1 MSVMRTQLSL
11 VFSDK
16 DLYEGLIVPYKS
28 CKELT
33 PLIVR
38 LLSSYYYDE
47 TVRMRVDGFEEEAE
61 SMEHDAVVEEF
72 NAAAREAR
80 KTLAMMDILSGQMT
94 MITEDGLAD
103 MASQMN
109 DIAARSGGVAA
120 QETDF
125 GVSVPKFG
133 DLPDTGSVKSNL
145 GTASDVD
152 IPDEAE
158 VDASMFGSL
167 GGAANGEQSA
177 SGVSQQAKPVN
188 EAVDMESLE
197 NKIDEIVE
205 QRMSTINQTLEGHQN
220 TLLEIANVLKGI
232 QVAMA
237 TPPVQQV
244 VREVRY
250 VERQEKEIESANDSN
265 IAQSKAPTREFDVEK
280 VADTDAVPTSFAT
293 GDTVLHDISGVP
305 ARGFENTDSV
315 NSVDVVNAETSS
327 ATESTESKSG
337 IDESEN
343 EFVTDKTE
351 ATSKSADAT
360 VELDESVESE
370 VNSKATEAGV
380 AESSERAGTVEEDE
394 DEEDGA
400 DSLQAFLD
408 NGAAFGMEF

>member
-61 SMEHDAVVEEF
+61 SMEHDAAVEEF

-125 GVSVPKFG
+125 GVSIPKFG
-133 DLPDTGSVKSNL
+133 DLPDTGSAKSNL
-145 GTASDVD
+145 GTASDTD

-158 VDASMFGSL
+158 LDASMFGSL
-167 GGAANGEQSA
+167 EGASAEQSA
-177 SGVSQQAKPVN
+177 SGVSQQAKPAN

-205 QRMSTINQTLEGHQN
+205 QRMSTINQILEGHQN

-244 VREVRY
+244 VREVKY
-250 VERQEKEIESANDSN
+250 VERQEKEIESANDGN
-265 IAQSKAPTREFDVEK
+265 IAQSEAPTREFDVEK
-280 VADTDAVPTSFAT
+280 VADADAVPTSSAT
-293 GDTVLHDISGVP
+293 GDTVLHDISSVP
-305 ARGFENTDSV
+305 ARGLENTASV
-315 NSVDVVNAETSS
+315 NSVDA
-327 ATESTESKSG
+327 ESTDGNSG

-343 EFVTDKTE
+343 EFVADKTE
-351 ATSKSADAT
+351 ATSKSANVT

-370 VNSKATEAGV
+370 VSPKATEAEV
-380 AESSERAGTVEEDE
+380 AENSEREGAVEENE

>member
-133 DLPDTGSVKSNL
+133 DLPDTGSAKSNL

-167 GGAANGEQSA
+167 GAANGEQSA

-237 TPPVQQV
+237 TPPVQQI
-244 VREVRY
+244 VREVKY
-250 VERQEKEIESANDSN
+250 VERQEKEAESASDGN

-280 VADTDAVPTSFAT
+280 VADADAVPTSFAT

-315 NSVDVVNAETSS
+315 NSVDAVNAETSS

-337 IDESEN
+337 IGESEN

-360 VELDESVESE
+360 VEPDESVEPA

-380 AESSERAGTVEEDE
+380 AESSEMTGTVEEDE

>member
-61 SMEHDAVVEEF
+61 SMEHDAAVEEF

-133 DLPDTGSVKSNL
+133 DLPDTGSAKSNL
-145 GTASDVD
+145 GTASDTD

-167 GGAANGEQSA
+167 GGASGEQSA

-244 VREVRY
+244 VREVKY
-250 VERQEKEIESANDSN
+250 VERKEKEIESANGGN

-280 VADTDAVPTSFAT
+280 VADADAVPTSSAT
-293 GDTVLHDISGVP
+293 GDTVLHDISSVP
-305 ARGFENTDSV
+305 ARGLESTDSV
-315 NSVDVVNAETSS
+315 NSVDV
-327 ATESTESKSG
+327 ESTEGNSG
-337 IDESEN
+337 IDEGEK
-343 EFVTDKTE
+343 ELVADKID
-351 ATSKSADAT
+351 ATSKSANVT
-360 VELDESVESE
+360 VELDENAEPE
-370 VNSKATEAGV
+370 VNSKVTEAEV
-380 AESSERAGTVEEDE
+380 AENSERAGTAKEDE

>member
-80 KTLAMMDILSGQMT
+80 KTLAMMDILSGQMA

-177 SGVSQQAKPVN
+177 SGISQQAKPVN

-205 QRMSTINQTLEGHQN
+205 QRMSMINQTLEGHQN

-244 VREVRY
+244 VREVKY
-250 VERQEKEIESANDSN
+250 VERQEKEAESANDGN

-280 VADTDAVPTSFAT
+280 VADADAVSTSFAT
-293 GDTVLHDISGVP
+293 GNTVLHDISSAP

-315 NSVDVVNAETSS
+315 NSVDTETSS
-327 ATESTESKSG
+327 IVERTEDNSG

-343 EFVTDKTE
+343 EFVTNKTE

-360 VELDESVESE
+360 VEPAESVEPE

-380 AESSERAGTVEEDE
+380 AESSEMIGTVEEDE

>member
-61 SMEHDAVVEEF
+61 SMEHDAAVEEF

-80 KTLAMMDILSGQMT
+80 KTLAMMDILSGQMA

-133 DLPDTGSVKSNL
+133 DLPNTSSAKSNL
-145 GTASDVD
+145 GTVSDTD

-167 GGAANGEQSA
+167 GGVVTNEQST

-188 EAVDMESLE
+188 EAVSMESLE

-205 QRMSTINQTLEGHQN
+205 QRLSTINQTLEGHQN

-244 VREVRY
+244 VRKVKY
-250 VERQEKEIESANDSN
+250 VERQEKEIESANDGN

-280 VADTDAVPTSFAT
+280 VADADAVSTSSTAE
-293 GDTVLHDISGVP
+293 DTVLHDISSVP
-305 ARGFENTDSV
+305 ARGLENTDSV
-315 NSVDVVNAETSS
+315 NSVDVVDAEG
-327 ATESTESKSG
+327 TEDTSG
-337 IDESEN
+337 IDESEK
-343 EFVTDKTE
+343 ELVADKTE
-351 ATSKSADAT
+351 SASKSANET
-360 VELDESVESE
+360 VEFAESVESE
-370 VNSKATEAGV
+370 VSPKATEAEV
-380 AESSERAGTVEEDE
+380 AENSERAGAVEEDE